1 MSMRKRERM
10 IRKLQ
15 IREMATEKY
24 LELQPVS
31 IGALLI
37 LRNIAL
43 DEREHIELD
52 VDDMKAVVAL
62 LQNRIEEV
70 EILEKAGKNG

>member
-1 MSMRKRERM
+1 M